1 MGPGGAVS
9 EPLQPELLIPAQPD
23 VVALSGDAVVP
34 AGQGHVA
41 GDLLGMPDYRQPP
54 GCVPGY
60 LSFGHKAS
68 FVWRPK
74 CQRPVSVSELEV
86 ELPPGS
92 PPIARG
98 ALYAASVEHLH
109 SVPVGVFLGP
119 VR

>member
-9 EPLQPELLIPAQPD
+9 EPVQPELLIPAQPD

-74 CQRPVSVSELEV
+74 CQRPVSVSEWCARQESNLLPMV
-86 ELPPGS
+86 PQTIALSGELR
-92 PPIARG
+92 AR
-98 ALYAASVEHLH
+98 
-109 SVPVGVFLGP
+109 
-119 VR
+119 

>member
-9 EPLQPELLIPAQPD
+9 EPVQPELLIPAQPD

-41 GDLLGMPDYRQPP
+41 SDLLSMPDYRQPP

-74 CQRPVSVSELEV
+74 CQRPVSVSDC
-86 ELPPGS
+86 LPTKLLITRGRDS
-92 PPIARG
+92 RTVGRG
-98 ALYAASVEHLH
+98 AELVSPL
-109 SVPVGVFLGP
+109 FLGD
-119 VR
+119 